1 MSDPTSDPVTDPV
14 TDHDQHPGFD
24 STHRG
29 ATFRRFDLTD
39 AVFDDTYLVGALFRN
54 VALKGARI
62 TGSQVVDV
70 DITGEVE
77 RLTVNG
83 VDVTDYVEAELDRRE
98 PDRAKMRPRT
108 PEQFRE
114 AWDIVERR
122 WAETV
127 ERARRLAPELLHE
140 RVAGEW
146 SFIETQRHLV
156 FATDAWIRRALLGDP
171 SPWSPL
177 NLPHDDMA
185 DIPSVPRVTEVRPS
199 LDEVLELRRDRMA
212 TMRAVVE
219 GLTDEQLE
227 SRTTPVLEPGYP
239 ESRDFLVADVV
250 GCIVNEEWYHHQ
262 YAIRD
267 LAVLEARP
275 AGQAGQ
281 AGQAG

>member
-1 MSDPTSDPVTDPV
+1 MSD
-14 TDHDQHPGFD
+14 HDEHPGFD
-24 STHRG
+24 ATHRG

-39 AVFDDTYLVGALFRN
+39 AVFDDTYLVGARFKN

-83 VDVTDYVEAELDRRE
+83 VDVSEFVEDELNRRE
-98 PDRAKMRPRT
+98 PDRTKMRPRT
-108 PEQFRE
+108 PAEFRE
-114 AWDIVERR
+114 AWDILECR
-122 WAETV
+122 WAETFD
-127 ERARRLAPELLHE
+127 RARRLDLARLHE
-140 RVAGEW
+140 RVDGEW

-177 NLPHDDMA
+177 DLPHDDMA
-185 DIPSVPRVTEVRPS
+185 DLPQVPRDRTVRPS

-212 TMRAVVE
+212 TMRRVVDE
-219 GLTDEQLE
+219 LTDAELAGE
-227 SRTTPVLEPGYP
+227 TTPVVEPGYP
-239 ESRDFLVADVV
+239 ESRAYPVGDVV

-262 YAIRD
+262 YATRD
-267 LAVLEARP
+267 LAVLEKRAVTS
-275 AGQAGQ
+275 
-281 AGQAG
+281 

>member
-1 MSDPTSDPVTDPV
+1 MAAGVRRLDVGHPM
-14 TDHDQHPGFD
+14 TDHDEHPGFD
-24 STHRG
+24 ATHRG
-29 ATFRRFDLTD
+29 ETFRRFDFTD
-39 AVFDDTYLVGALFRN
+39 TVFDDTYLVGARFKN

-70 DITGEVE
+70 DISGEVE

-83 VDVTDYVEAELDRRE
+83 VDVTDFVEAELDRRE
-98 PDRAKMRPRT
+98 PDRARMRPRK
-108 PEQFRE
+108 PAEFRE
-114 AWDIVERR
+114 AWDILERR

-127 ERARRLAPELLHE
+127 ERARRLDPELLHE
-140 RVAGEW
+140 RVDGEW

-177 NLPHDDMA
+177 DLPHDDMA
-185 DIPSVPRVTEVRPS
+185 DIPEVPRDQSVRPS

-212 TMRAVVE
+212 TMRTVVD
-219 GLTDEQLE
+219 GLTDDAVE
-227 SRTTPVLEPGYP
+227 SRTTPVTEPGYP

-250 GCIVNEEWYHHQ
+250 GCIINEEWYHHQ

-267 LAVLEARP
+267 LAVLESRGSA
-275 AGQAGQ
+275 
-281 AGQAG
+281 

>member
-1 MSDPTSDPVTDPV
+1 MSD
-14 TDHDQHPGFD
+14 HDEHPGFD
-24 STHRG
+24 AAHRG
-29 ATFRRFDLTD
+29 ETFRRFDFTE
-39 AVFDDTYLVGALFRN
+39 AVFDDTYLVGARFKN

-83 VDVTDYVEAELDRRE
+83 VDVTDFVEAELDRRE

-108 PEQFRE
+108 PAEFRE
-114 AWDIVERR
+114 AWDILERR
-122 WAETV
+122 WSETID
-127 ERARRLAPELLHE
+127 RARRLDPELLHE
-140 RVAGEW
+140 RVDGEW

-177 NLPHDDMA
+177 DLPHDDMA
-185 DIPSVPRVTEVRPS
+185 DISSVPRDQTARPS

-212 TMRAVVE
+212 TMREVVD
-219 GLTDEQLE
+219 GLTEDQVE
-227 SRTTPVLEPGYP
+227 SRTTPVAEPGYP

-267 LAVLEARP
+267 LAVLEAREP
-275 AGQAGQ
+275 A
-281 AGQAG
+281 